1 MGAHFPAS
9 AGHMSPQMAQER
21 MQRIM
26 GNNYDFLDNNCHMA
40 QEKLRQ
46 AWGLPVHDPYL
57 KTAAICGCGKK
68 LDGFTATNQSSGSL
82 AKYERSVPG
91 SLRNS
96 RSVTSSFGVEFASR

>member
-9 AGHMSPQMAQER
+9 AGHVSPQMAQER

-68 LDGFTATNQSSGSL
+68 LDGIYGYKSVKRLFSKIRKECARL
-82 AKYERSVPG
+82 AQK
-91 SLRNS
+91 L
-96 RSVTSSFGVEFASR
+96 